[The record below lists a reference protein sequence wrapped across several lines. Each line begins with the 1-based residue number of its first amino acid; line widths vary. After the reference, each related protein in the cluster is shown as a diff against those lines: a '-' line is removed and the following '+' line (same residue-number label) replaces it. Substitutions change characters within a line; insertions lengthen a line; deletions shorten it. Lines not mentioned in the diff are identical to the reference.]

1 MRVKTEQ
8 TALESEFFFLLAI
21 IDNVEWI
28 EGSAWMHMF
37 CDIRSE
43 SGALFQGYLQNDEK
57 QQCRDELNVESRQGV
72 EGNEEGEVE
81 EEVYS

>member
-1 MRVKTEQ
+1 
-8 TALESEFFFLLAI
+8 
-21 IDNVEWI
+21 
-28 EGSAWMHMF
+28 MHMF

-43 SGALFQGYLQNDEK
+43 SEALFQGYLQNDEE